1 MEKEYVLEVAN
12 TIREQLMTLTPL
24 NTILSWGVGRF
35 AATVYKDMPALTF
48 KVNGRLHNGTIII
61 ALNGADYY
69 EVYLQSGKETT
80 LINGEV
86 CFDELGDVIDEY
98 IKRGADE
105 AEYNN
110 LCRQQLSELIENTM
124 L

>member
-12 TIREQLMTLTPL
+12 TIREQLVALTPF
-24 NTILSWGVGRF
+24 NTIMSWGVSKF

-48 KVNGRLHNGTIII
+48 KVNGRLHKGIIVI

-69 EVYLQSGKETT
+69 EVYLQSGSETT

-86 CFDELGDVIDEY
+86 CFNELGDVIDEY
-98 IKRGADE
+98 IERGKDRE
-105 AEYNN
+105 EYNQF
-110 LCRQQLSELIENTM
+110 CRQQLSKLIETTM